1 MQLVT
6 LAARPGAGVVLGDE
20 IVDLVGCR
28 DAVPDA
34 RLIPTTVRGILEA
47 GDTALDLVRRIV
59 DRIGSNLMVAD
70 RLREG
75 GALVER
81 DGARLLAP
89 ITEPALILSCGM
101 NYREHL
107 REMNSA
113 VPDYPTSFA
122 KNAAAI
128 IGPGAP
134 IVLPASHPDMVDW
147 EGEFSVVIGRPC
159 HAVAEA
165 DALDYVAGYTLINDV
180 SARDWV
186 APVFQATAVM
196 AGVLAWE
203 RNLLGKQFPTFCPI
217 GPVLATRDEIR
228 NPDDVQ
234 LEALLNGV
242 VMQSANTS
250 DLVFGVRRLIAY
262 YSQFY
267 RFRPGDVITTGS
279 PSGVGYGRDPKVF
292 MRAGDRIEVRA
303 GGIGVLANPVVAAA
317 NQLSD
322 ARAPRSA

>member
-6 LAARPGAGVVLGDE
+6 LAARPGAGVVLGEE

-28 DAVPDA
+28 EAVIAA
-34 RLIPTTVRGILEA
+34 RLLPPTVRGILEG
-47 GDTALDLVRRIV
+47 GDAALDIVRRV
-59 DRIGSNLMVAD
+59 ADAIGSSPSLGD
-70 RLREG
+70 RLREA
-75 GALVER
+75 GALVKR
-81 DGARLLAP
+81 ADARLLGP
-89 ITEPALILSCGM
+89 ITDPALILSCGM
-101 NYREHL
+101 NYHAHL

-122 KNAAAI
+122 KNASQI

-147 EGEFSVVIGRPC
+147 EGEFSVIIGRPC
-159 HAVAEA
+159 HAVTEA
-165 DALDYVAGYTLINDV
+165 DALDYVAGYTLVNDV

-203 RNLLGKQFPTFCPI
+203 RNLLGKQFPTFCPM
-217 GPVLATRDEIR
+217 GPVVATRDEIGD
-228 NPDDVQ
+228 PDDVQ
-234 LEALLNGV
+234 LETRLNGA

-250 DLVFGVRRLIAY
+250 DLVFGVRKLIAY

-267 RFRPGDVITTGS
+267 LFRPGDVITTGS
-279 PSGVGYGRDPKVF
+279 PSGVGFGRNPKVF
-292 MRAGDRIEVRA
+292 MRPGDRIEVRA
-303 GGIGVLANPVVAAA
+303 GRIGVLANPVVAAS
-317 NQLSD
+317 NQ
-322 ARAPRSA
+322 